1 MTAPARA
8 NNRAKM
14 TWKARTISPVTA
26 CLAVALAACN
36 DGGSSDTGSQT
47 GGSLTLVTIGEPTS
61 GDSGVLPTTAGPG
74 GDPTGPTD
82 GTVGTATQGTSSSG
96 GDPTG
101 ASTTTDPTATTAGT
115 VGTDTGDAVLDI
127 SPDDVVLEIV
137 DGVIVTQDYTATFK
151 GVDVTAEVTW
161 SYDQPPIGTMGQ
173 KTFTPSG
180 KVAGPG
186 TLKAVYGGA
195 EDTTTVTVAITKT
208 VDPDG
213 IGPTFGDPVG
223 ADPSMQIVYPYD
235 NTVWPLKVASPV
247 VQWNGVQGGDQYKLH
262 ISEQYYDYTV
272 YFSTN
277 VPARHLID
285 ELEWLGFS
293 DSGQGAKSDP
303 VTFELS
309 RKSGGV
315 TYAPVVQTWRIA
327 QARLPGRVYYWELPS
342 ACNNGANGRI
352 LSIKPTEA
360 VAEEFFKPGQCY
372 GCHTVSRDG
381 RTVASAFDPGS
392 PFPIATIDVAVEPA
406 VYGPVT
412 QDKGL
417 GGTFSAFN
425 HDGTKLVY
433 STDASNAVGSM
444 LRIADTMT
452 AQVLN
457 PNVMGNGCGEP
468 AWSPDGKLIA
478 ATCGYPNG
486 GWTFDQST
494 ADLRIGEVQPDGIT
508 VANVKTLV
516 PQANGPGRPAY
527 PNFSPG
533 NEWVIYG
540 RPTSGARSSGNGKLY
555 LVGVDGQNDRVLD
568 IASGDNR
575 SYNPTFAPLRAGGYF
590 WVVFMS
596 KRDYGNTLVGVNR
609 QQLWM
614 TAITDPP
621 TELADPSNPA
631 FYVRG
636 QEDCALSENAYF
648 APDPCKD
655 DPNAGCESGIDCCSG
670 HCIQSGEIKACGEKG
685 ACAEAGNACETDAD
699 CCDVESPCVDGY
711 CQAIFPM

>member
-1 MTAPARA
+1 MTHKVR
-8 NNRAKM
+8 M
-14 TWKARTISPVTA
+14 VSPVTA
-26 CLAVALAACN
+26 CLAVVLVACN
-36 DGGSSDTGSQT
+36 DGAGSDTGGLT
-47 GGSLTLVTIGEPTS
+47 GGASLQTSEPVTS
-61 GDSGVLPTTAGPG
+61 GTESTPTTSAGPG
-74 GDPTGPTD
+74 GDPTGTT
-82 GTVGTATQGTSSSG
+82 GISAGTAETGSS

-101 ASTTTDPTATTAGT
+101 TSTTVDPTSTTAGT
-115 VGTDTGDAVLDI
+115 VGTDTGDAVLEI
-127 SPDDVVLEIV
+127 SPEDAVLEIV

-151 GVDVTAEVTW
+151 GADVTADVVWTF
-161 SYDQPPIGTMGQ
+161 DQPPIGTMGQ
-173 KTFTPSG
+173 NTFTPTG
-180 KVAGPG
+180 TVAGPG
-186 TLKAVYGGA
+186 NLKANYGGA
-195 EDTTTVTVAITKT
+195 EDETTVTVVITKT

-213 IGPTFGDPVG
+213 IGPTFGDPSG

-235 NTVWPLKVASPV
+235 NTVWPLKVAAPV
-247 VQWNGVQGGDQYKLH
+247 VQWNGVQNGDQYKMH
-262 ISEQYYDYTV
+262 IKEQYYDYTV
-272 YFSTN
+272 YFTGN

-285 ELEWLGFS
+285 ELEWLAIS
-293 DSGQGAKSDP
+293 SSGQGAKSDP
-303 VTFELS
+303 LTFELS

-342 ACNNGANGRI
+342 ACGNGTNGRI

-392 PFPIATIDVAVEPA
+392 PFPIATIDVSVEPA
-406 VYGPVT
+406 VYGPIT
-412 QDKGL
+412 QNKGL

-425 HDGTKLVY
+425 NDGTKLLY
-433 STDASNAVGSM
+433 STDASNAVSSM
-444 LRIADTMT
+444 LRIADTMS
-452 AQVLN
+452 AQILN
-457 PNVMGNGCGEP
+457 ANVMGTGCGEP
-468 AWSPDGKLIA
+468 AWSPDGKLVA

-486 GWTFDQST
+486 GWTFDQFT
-494 ADLRIGEVQPDGIT
+494 AELRIGDVQPDGFT

-516 PQANGPGRPAY
+516 AQGNGPGRPAY

-540 RPTSGARSSGNGKLY
+540 RPTAGARSSGNGKLY
-555 LVGVDGQNDRVLD
+555 LVGVDGQNDRVLAT
-568 IASGDNR
+568 ASGDDR

-596 KRDYGNTLVGVNR
+596 KRDYGNTLVGTNR

-621 TELADPSNPA
+621 TDFADPSNPA

-636 QEDCALSENAYF
+636 QEDCAFSENAYF

-670 HCIQSGEIKACGEKG
+670 HCIQMGEILACGEKG
-685 ACAEAGNACETDAD
+685 LCSEAGNACETDAD
-699 CCDVESPCVDGY
+699 CCDPESPCVDGY
-711 CQAIFPM
+711 CQAIFPQ